1 MPDFQPS
8 SKIDEQGF
16 AQSLWSATAIAP
28 PDFPLLQGEQ
38 RADIA
43 IVGGGFTGL
52 STALHLA
59 ERGVSVALLEAK
71 TPGFGA
77 SGRNGGQ
84 VIAGFKHNEVPTGP
98 GIDAEKAARMDRF
111 GDGTAQFTFDLIKRL
126 GIDCDAKQGGWVQGA
141 HGDVAL
147 RAIERKAET
156 LSRRGVELEI
166 LSAAETERRLGTG
179 WYPGSLW
186 DPRGGTLQPLSYARG
201 LAAAAAGAGAKIHI
215 DSPVTDVAREG
226 NGWKLTTASG
236 AALIADK
243 ALFCTNGYSDT
254 FNPIPSLSKSIIPF
268 FSYQIATAPLSD
280 NILKTLLADGVGV
293 SEFRRLLGYF
303 RIDRQGRFIMG
314 ARGASD
320 GSMQQSSF
328 AFARARIEQL
338 FPALVDQKMEHFWN
352 GKVAITMDYL
362 PRLIEQG
369 DGLYA
374 AVGWNGRGVAVTSAS
389 GPVLA
394 DWMTGT
400 APTDLPLPVTP
411 PRTIRF
417 HGIKRKASSLV
428 ARWYDHLDKKERT
441 PPAA

>member
-1 MPDFQPS
+1 MADLT
-8 SKIDEQGF
+8 IDIQGF
-16 AQSLWSATAIAP
+16 ERSLWTATATAP
-28 PDFPLLQGEQ
+28 VEFPTLQEER
-38 RADIA
+38 RADVA

-59 ERGVSVALLEAK
+59 ERGVSVTVLEAK

-98 GIDAEKAARMDRF
+98 GIDAELAARMDRF
-111 GDGTAQFTFDLIKRL
+111 GDNTAQFTFDLIARL
-126 GIDCDAKQGGWVQGA
+126 GIDCGAKQGGWVQGA

-147 RAIERKAET
+147 RAIERKAT
-156 LSRRGVELEI
+156 VLDKRGVSLEI

-201 LAAAAAGAGAKIHI
+201 LAAAARDAGAAIFTE
-215 DSPVTDVAREG
+215 SPVTAVARDG
-226 NGWKLTTASG
+226 RGWKLTTASG
-236 AALIADK
+236 GSVTAEK
-243 ALFCTNGYSDT
+243 ALFCTNGYSDR
-254 FNPIPSLSKSIIPF
+254 FNPIPSLSKTVIPF

-303 RIDRQGRFIMG
+303 RIDSEGRFIMG
-314 ARGASD
+314 ARGAPD
-320 GSMQQSSF
+320 GSMKEQSF
-328 AFARARIEQL
+328 DFARARIKQL
-338 FPALVDQKMEHFWN
+338 FPALADQKMDYFWN

-362 PRLIEQG
+362 PRFIDQG
-369 DGLYA
+369 DGLHA
-374 AVGWNGRGVAVTSAS
+374 AVGWNGRGVAITTAS

-394 DWMTGT
+394 DWMMGT
-400 APTDLPLPVTP
+400 APKDLPLPVTP
-411 PRTIRF
+411 PRPISF
-417 HGIKRKASSLV
+417 HGFKRKVSSVV
-428 ARWYDHLDKKERT
+428 ALWYDHLDKKERT

>member
-1 MPDFQPS
+1 MT
-8 SKIDEQGF
+8 IDIQGF
-16 AQSLWSATAIAP
+16 DQSLWSATAITP
-28 PDFPLLQGEQ
+28 VEFPSLQGEH
-38 RADIA
+38 RTDVA

-59 ERGVSVALLEAK
+59 ERGISVTVLEAK

-98 GIDAEKAARMDRF
+98 GIDGDLAARMDRF
-111 GDGTAQFTFDLIKRL
+111 GDGTAQFTFDLIARL
-126 GIDCDAKQGGWVQGA
+126 GIDCGAKQGGWAQGA

-147 RAIERKAET
+147 QAIERKAAV
-156 LSRRGVELEI
+156 LGKRGVSLEI
-166 LSAAETERRLGTG
+166 LSAAETERRLGTN

-201 LAAAAAGAGAKIHI
+201 LAAAASHAGASIFTE
-215 DSPVTDVAREG
+215 SPVTAVARDG
-226 NGWKLTTASG
+226 KGWKLTTASG
-236 AALIADK
+236 ASVTAEK
-243 ALFCTNGYSDT
+243 ALFCTNGYSDR
-254 FNPIPSLSKSIIPF
+254 FNPIPSLSKTVIPF

-293 SEFRRLLGYF
+293 SEFRRLLAYF
-303 RIDRQGRFIMG
+303 RVDSEGRFIMG

-320 GSMQQSSF
+320 GSMEDPSF
-328 AFARARIEQL
+328 DFARARIKQL
-338 FPALVDQKMEHFWN
+338 FPALADQKMEYFWN

-362 PRLIEQG
+362 PRLIEQEY
-369 DGLYA
+369 GLYA
-374 AVGWNGRGVAVTSAS
+374 AVGWNGRGVAVTTAS

-400 APTDLPLPVTP
+400 APKDLPLPVTP
-411 PRTIRF
+411 PRPIGF
-417 HGIKRKASSLV
+417 HGFKRKVSSVV
-428 ARWYDHLDKKERT
+428 ALWYDHLDKKERT
-441 PPAA
+441 PSAA

>member
-1 MPDFQPS
+1 VADLT
-8 SKIDEQGF
+8 IDIQGF
-16 AQSLWSATAIAP
+16 ERSLWTATAIAP
-28 PDFPLLQGEQ
+28 VEFPCLREDR
-38 RADIA
+38 RADTA

-59 ERGVSVALLEAK
+59 ERGVSVTVLEAK

-98 GIDAEKAARMDRF
+98 GIDADLAARMDRF
-111 GDGTAQFTFDLIKRL
+111 GDSTAQFTFGLIARL
-126 GIDCDAKQGGWVQGA
+126 GIDCGAKQGGWAQGA

-147 RAIERKAET
+147 QAIERKAAI
-156 LSRRGVELEI
+156 LDKRGVSLEI
-166 LSAAETERRLGTG
+166 LSATETERRLGTN

-201 LAAAAAGAGAKIHI
+201 LAAAAHNAGAAIFTE
-215 DSPVTDVAREG
+215 SPVNAVARDG
-226 NGWKLTTASG
+226 QGWKLTTASG
-236 AALIADK
+236 GSIKADK
-243 ALFCTNGYSDT
+243 ALFCTNGYSDR
-254 FNPIPSLSKSIIPF
+254 FNPIPSLSKTVIPF

-280 NILKTLLADGVGV
+280 NILKTLLTDGVGV

-303 RIDRQGRFIMG
+303 RIDGEGRFIMG

-320 GSMQQSSF
+320 GSMKDASF
-328 AFARARIEQL
+328 DFARARIKQL
-338 FPALVDQKMEHFWN
+338 FPALADQKMDYFWN

-362 PRLIEQG
+362 PRLIDQG

-374 AVGWNGRGVAVTSAS
+374 AVGWNGRGVAVTTAS

-394 DWMTGT
+394 DWMMGT
-400 APTDLPLPVTP
+400 APKDLPLPVTP
-411 PRTIRF
+411 PRPISF
-417 HGIKRKASSLV
+417 HGFKRKVSPVIAL
-428 ARWYDHLDKKERT
+428 WYDHLDKKERT